1 MKALTQHQKTEIG
14 STIAFLVILA
24 LAFMASCA
32 ITKPYPYYTEEEK
45 WEQFRECSK
54 FEGDAGCEECYIKIF
69 GHPSI

>member
-14 STIAFLVILA
+14 STVAFLVILA

-32 ITKPYPYYTEEEK
+32 INNEYLTESEK
-45 WEQFRECSK
+45 WEK
-54 FEGDAGCEECYIKIF
+54 FERKTRNCGDLGCEVQYQKIF